1 MKNNPLIHIAFTLLC
16 LMFMTACSSN
26 VKEEIKRAEDL
37 ATIAPD
43 SAFTILEDIR
53 TDALEDAK
61 IKPEYDLV
69 WAETYYMKHRTLT
82 DSIDATLSTIQFAS
96 DSKQDIMK
104 NVLHAIYLFR
114 KDKTEESFS
123 LFESCS
129 REMQNEIGL
138 YWKCV
143 VYDHLGMICLD
154 AGLNDQAKNHFYEVL
169 ESSKALG
176 DAKAIS
182 NANSHISCYYQMTNR
197 LDSALFYATKV
208 IEHENVL
215 DSQMLAIAYQNLY
228 YIQLSITD
236 SLKTNNMDIFQLY
249 DNYRIPSQDS
259 MVTFALLTQAYLL
272 HEQSDSAYIYQN
284 KVETGEHSNAKI
296 VLYRFLKDYYQQQ
309 EIADS
314 ALKYLRLYN
323 RMDSIYLRQRSMEP
337 LLNTVYMHNQVEE
350 ERKSLQ
356 QKLLITI
363 ISVVIILLVI
373 ILLRIRH
380 KRKMTTAYDEIEQ
393 QSIQIEALDKQKEQL
408 SDDLRASREES
419 SKLQDK
425 VSEQEKAIE
434 SAEHENRHFKEEL
447 NNTQKTLQVTQTELK
462 QTTGILTRAHRKLES
477 YQSLISKKNSK
488 LAQASRELEKSDS
501 NKKDYSQK
509 TVLAF
514 LDKTICQNEKM
525 NKNQMQY
532 IIDSYE
538 SSTDDRGDFV
548 RSLMRKS
555 EGLTS
560 TGIIICILYHEGF
573 TDEEIV
579 FKLNYNPRNFKMAKS
594 RARAAI
600 DLPINSDSSFVKSL
614 LRRFDYKKSGT

>member
-16 LMFMTACSSN
+16 LIFMTACSSN

-43 SAFTILEDIR
+43 SAFAILEGIR

-114 KDKTEESFS
+114 KDKAEESFS

-129 REMQNEIGL
+129 REMPNEISP

-143 VYDHLGMICLD
+143 VEDYLGIIYMGT
-154 AGLNDQAKNHFYEVL
+154 GLNSPAKVHFNNVL
-169 ESSKALG
+169 CLSEAME
-176 DAKAIS
+176 DPKAIA
-182 NANSHISCYYQMTNR
+182 NANCHLSCCYHMANQ
-197 LDSALFYATKV
+197 LDSALLYATKV
-208 IEHENVL
+208 LSDECIL

-228 YIQLSITD
+228 YIQMSVKDSIKAKKFSIHQLYNDFKLNTSD
-236 SLKTNNMDIFQLY
+236 SLL
-249 DNYRIPSQDS
+249 
-259 MVTFALLTQAYLL
+259 TFALLSQTYYIN
-272 HEQSDSAYIYQN
+272 SKFDSAYIYQS
-284 KVETGEHSNAKI
+284 KVDLGRHNIAKR
-296 VLYRFLKDYYQQQ
+296 VLYQFLSEYYQQQ

-314 ALKYLRLYN
+314 ALKYIKLYN
-323 RMDSIYLRQRSMEP
+323 RMDSLCIRTKSIEP
-337 LLNTVYMHNQVEE
+337 LLNTVYMHNQDEATTQS
-350 ERKSLQ
+350 RQ
-356 QKLLITI
+356 QKVLIAI
-363 ISVVIILLVI
+363 ISVIVILVVV
-373 ILLRIRH
+373 ILLRVRH
-380 KRKMTTAYDEIEQ
+380 KRKMNSAYEEIEHQ
-393 QSIQIEALDKQKEQL
+393 NIQISALDKQKVQL

-434 SAEHENRHFKEEL
+434 SAEHERMHFKEEL

-579 FKLNYNPRNFKMAKS
+579 FKLNYNPKNFKMVKS

>member
-43 SAFTILEDIR
+43 SAFAILEDIR
-53 TDALEDAK
+53 KDALEDAK

-69 WAETYYMKHRTLT
+69 WAETYYVINRSLT
-82 DSIDATLSTIQFAS
+82 DSIHEIIFHIDAQPG
-96 DSKQDIMK
+96 SKQKIMHDI
-104 NVLHAIYLFR
+104 LHALYLFDA
-114 KDKTEESFS
+114 KDVEEAFS
-123 LFESCS
+123 HFEACS
-129 REMQNEIGL
+129 REMKDKINPYWQCVVEDYLGIISLNAGL
-138 YWKCV
+138 YP
-143 VYDHLGMICLD
+143 
-154 AGLNDQAKNHFYEVL
+154 QSRNHFYKVL
-169 ESSKALG
+169 RNAELIG
-176 DAKAIS
+176 DKKNIS
-182 NANSHISCYYQMTNR
+182 NAYSHISCFYHMTNE
-197 LDSALFYATKV
+197 LDSALLYATKV
-208 IEHENVL
+208 LYNESIL

-228 YIQLSITD
+228 YIQMSIAD
-236 SLKTNNMDIFQLY
+236 SLETNNLDILHLY
-249 DNYRIPSQDS
+249 DKYRISTPDS
-259 MVTFALLTQAYLL
+259 MITFALMTQAYFL
-272 HEQSDSAYIYQN
+272 HEQFDSAHIYQS
-284 KVETGEHSNAKI
+284 KVEKGEHSNAKL
-296 VLYRFLKDYYQQQ
+296 VVYKFLSDYYSQQ

-314 ALKYLRLYN
+314 ALKYLKLYN
-323 RMDSIYLRQRSMEP
+323 RMDSICIRTKSIEP
-337 LLNTVYMHNQVEE
+337 LLNTIYTHNQDEVKLQS
-350 ERKSLQ
+350 RQ
-356 QKLLITI
+356 QKVSIVI
-363 ISVVIILLVI
+363 FSVIIILVI
-373 ILLRIRH
+373 VILLRIRH
-380 KRKMTTAYDEIEQ
+380 KRKMTTAYDEIEHQ
-393 QSIQIEALDKQKEQL
+393 NLQIDALDKQKEQL
-408 SDDLRASREES
+408 SDDLRASREQS
-419 SKLQDK
+419 LKLQDK

-509 TVLAF
+509 TVHAF

-525 NKNQMQY
+525 NKTQMQY
-532 IIDSYE
+532 IIESYE

-579 FKLNYNPRNFKMAKS
+579 FKLNYNPKNFKMAKS

-600 DLPINSDSSFVKSL
+600 DLPINSGSSFVKSL

>member
-1 MKNNPLIHIAFTLLC
+1 MNNNPLIHIAFTLLC
-16 LMFMTACSSN
+16 VMFMTACSSN

-43 SAFTILEDIR
+43 SAFAILKDIR

-393 QSIQIEALDKQKEQL
+393 QSI
-408 SDDLRASREES
+408 
-419 SKLQDK
+419 
-425 VSEQEKAIE
+425 
-434 SAEHENRHFKEEL
+434 
-447 NNTQKTLQVTQTELK
+447 
-462 QTTGILTRAHRKLES
+462 
-477 YQSLISKKNSK
+477 
-488 LAQASRELEKSDS
+488 
-501 NKKDYSQK
+501 
-509 TVLAF
+509 
-514 LDKTICQNEKM
+514 
-525 NKNQMQY
+525 
-532 IIDSYE
+532 
-538 SSTDDRGDFV
+538 
-548 RSLMRKS
+548 
-555 EGLTS
+555 
-560 TGIIICILYHEGF
+560 
-573 TDEEIV
+573 
-579 FKLNYNPRNFKMAKS
+579 
-594 RARAAI
+594 
-600 DLPINSDSSFVKSL
+600 
-614 LRRFDYKKSGT
+614 

>member
-1 MKNNPLIHIAFTLLC
+1 
-16 LMFMTACSSN
+16 
-26 VKEEIKRAEDL
+26 
-37 ATIAPD
+37 
-43 SAFTILEDIR
+43 
-53 TDALEDAK
+53 
-61 IKPEYDLV
+61 
-69 WAETYYMKHRTLT
+69 
-82 DSIDATLSTIQFAS
+82 
-96 DSKQDIMK
+96 
-104 NVLHAIYLFR
+104 
-114 KDKTEESFS
+114 
-123 LFESCS
+123 
-129 REMQNEIGL
+129 
-138 YWKCV
+138 
-143 VYDHLGMICLD
+143 
-154 AGLNDQAKNHFYEVL
+154 
-169 ESSKALG
+169 
-176 DAKAIS
+176 
-182 NANSHISCYYQMTNR
+182 
-197 LDSALFYATKV
+197 
-208 IEHENVL
+208 
-215 DSQMLAIAYQNLY
+215 
-228 YIQLSITD
+228 
-236 SLKTNNMDIFQLY
+236 
-249 DNYRIPSQDS
+249 
-259 MVTFALLTQAYLL
+259 
-272 HEQSDSAYIYQN
+272 
-284 KVETGEHSNAKI
+284 
-296 VLYRFLKDYYQQQ
+296 
-309 EIADS
+309 
-314 ALKYLRLYN
+314 
-323 RMDSIYLRQRSMEP
+323 MEP

-356 QKLLITI
+356 QKILITV

-380 KRKMTTAYDEIEQ
+380 KRKMTTAYEEIEHLN
-393 QSIQIEALDKQKEQL
+393 IQISALDKQKVQL
-408 SDDLRASREES
+408 SDDLSASREES

-434 SAEHENRHFKEEL
+434 SAEHERMHFKEEL

-462 QTTGILTRAHRKLES
+462 QTTGMLTRAHRKLES

-579 FKLNYNPRNFKMAKS
+579 FKLNYNPKNFKMAKS